1 MKAQISPNEREI
13 IYLEIEK
20 LRIKREKAMLVLNK
34 SLMLYFCFLL
44 VGVVGFVFKY
54 ISSFLLNVLIIL
66 SIFVLVAGAT
76 PYLFTI
82 HQEEKV
88 INKRLRELK
97 GM

>member
-1 MKAQISPNEREI
+1 MKRQISPNEHEI

-20 LRIKREKAMLVLNK
+20 LRIKREKSMLVLNK

-54 ISSFLLNVLIIL
+54 ISPFLLNVLIIFGIL
-66 SIFVLVAGAT
+66 VLVAGAT

-82 HQEEKV
+82 HQEEKI
-88 INKRLRELK
+88 INKRLKELK

>member
-1 MKAQISPNEREI
+1 MKTQISPNEREI

-20 LRIKREKAMLVLNK
+20 LRIKREKSMLVLNK

-54 ISSFLLNVLIIL
+54 ISSFLLNVLIIF
-66 SIFVLVAGAT
+66 SILVLVAGAT

-82 HQEEKV
+82 HQEEKI
-88 INKRLRELK
+88 INKRLKELK